1 MNPNHQHPRRGP
13 RPPFDPTTPDLGA
26 RGWRPR
32 RRRDDFPGSP
42 SDDTGFDPRGF
53 GPRRG
58 AGARGGRA
66 GFGPGTG
73 AGFGPEAGAGF
84 GPEAGAGLPD
94 RGYGAGFRPDRGYRS
109 QAGSVPGAGTG
120 SGQGPD
126 HGRGHGHE
134 HGHGHGPEHPR
145 GRGFGPGFGPG
156 GPRFEGRRGGPGGRR
171 AGRGDIRAAILL
183 LLAEQ
188 PMHGYQ
194 LIQEI
199 LDRSGGQWR
208 PSPGAIYPALAL
220 LEDEGL
226 VALNAES
233 GRKMASLTDEGAAYV
248 EANAATLGTPWQD
261 AAERPAH
268 PGRTLRVALDAL
280 GGAAVQVVRT
290 GTEQQVTQAL
300 AVLEAARRDLYLI
313 LAGAAPAPTDEASA
327 SPTRAPASPDEPTAP
342 TDEPTTP
349 DAPAT
354 EA

>member
-53 GPRRG
+53 DPRRG
-58 AGARGGRA
+58 GARGGRA
-66 GFGPGTG
+66 GFGPET
-73 AGFGPEAGAGF
+73 
-84 GPEAGAGLPD
+84 
-94 RGYGAGFRPDRGYRS
+94 GAGFRPDRGYGAGFGPDRGFGPGFGPDRGYRS
-109 QAGSVPGAGTG
+109 QAGFVPGAGAGSG
-120 SGQGPD
+120 SGQGSD

-313 LAGAAPAPTDEASA
+313 LAGAAPASTDESSA
-327 SPTRAPASPDEPTAP
+327 PRDEPTG
-342 TDEPTTP
+342 P
-349 DAPAT
+349 DTPAT
-354 EA
+354 DA